1 MTRTP
6 RRAPRSDSLENRARI
21 IETAHAAFTS
31 DPSASLQA
39 IARAAGVGQGTMYR
53 HFPDREALLLAVYRE
68 DLEALAA
75 AAPLLLDEY
84 GPLEALRRW
93 FERLAAD
100 GRPTGGASQA
110 VAAATRA
117 GRHHPPIVAALDLLL
132 SAGKEARQV
141 RADAEAEEVLLL
153 ASSLWRDR
161 RGDGEP
167 SCPDRGRRMLTVI
180 IDGLRADA
188 RPARPARPSRP

>member
-1 MTRTP
+1 MMRTP
-6 RRAPRSDSLENRARI
+6 RRAPRSDALENRARI
-21 IETAHAAFTS
+21 IETAHAAFTG

-68 DLEALAA
+68 ELEVLAA

-84 GPLEALRRW
+84 GPVEALRLW
-93 FERLAAD
+93 FERLGAD
-100 GRPTGGASQA
+100 GRPTGGTSLA
-110 VAAATRA
+110 VEAATRA
-117 GRHHPPIVAALDLLL
+117 GRLHPPIIAALDLLL
-132 SAGKEARQV
+132 NAGKAARQV

-153 ASSLWRDR
+153 GSFLWRADC
-161 RGDGEP
+161 GP
-167 SCPDRGRRMLTVI
+167 SCPERSRRMLTVI

-188 RPARPARPSRP
+188 HR